1 MTTAASGTMDPDP
14 TRCPAVHVVRVSEHA
29 FGARAPGALEPLS
42 AEERERA
49 AMFVHEPDRDR
60 YLVAHLALRREL
72 GVLLG
77 VAPGEVRIARADCPV
92 CGGPHGRPRVPGDP
106 LHFSLSH
113 AGDLVLLAF
122 AAVPVGVDVEEY
134 PAVRTAAE
142 TLGALHPRE
151 QSELGE
157 VGEAALPA
165 AFARCWTRKE
175 AYLKGTGSGLG
186 EDPSVTYVSAL
197 DKPAALPGWRL
208 TDLPVPAGYAAA
220 SALRL
225 TRSDDARTR

>member
-1 MTTAASGTMDPDP
+1 MTTAASGTTDPDP

-29 FGARAPGALEPLS
+29 ADARKPGALEQLS
-42 AEERERA
+42 VEERERA
-49 AMFVHEPDRDR
+49 AVFMHEADRDR

-77 VAPGEVRIARADCPV
+77 VAPGEVRLGRADCPV
-92 CGGPHGRPRVPGDP
+92 CGGPHGRPGVPGDP

-122 AAVPVGVDVEEY
+122 AAVPVGVDVEEH
-134 PAVRTAAE
+134 PSLRSATE

-151 QSELGE
+151 QSELRAVADAE
-157 VGEAALPA
+157 LPA

-197 DKPAALPGWRL
+197 GEPAAVPGWRL
-208 TDLPVPAGYAAA
+208 TDLPVPTGYAAA

-225 TRSDDARTR
+225 TLSGEAPTR